1 MAHGVLHENDRNTR
15 ENARG
20 KHGAY
25 RPHGHLPA
33 VFPTPTPHVLLWGFS
48 PPPQTPAQHFSLSLP
63 VLPSGLPG
71 PCPHQHPKDE
81 GLVPAPL
88 QSSGEVAQAKTWSG
102 VDIHAGLCPIPLAL
116 GCPLLEYWPS
126 MQWALT
132 QMSETVTSS
141 ELSVE
146 PS

>member
-1 MAHGVLHENDRNTR
+1 MAHGVLHENDGNTR

-33 VFPTPTPHVLLWGFS
+33 VFPAPTPHVLLWGFS

-63 VLPSGLPG
+63 SYPRAFLA
-71 PCPHQHPKDE
+71 
-81 GLVPAPL
+81 LVPTSTPRTRAWFLLPF
-88 QSSGEVAQAKTWSG
+88 SPPERWPQAKTWSR
-102 VDIHAGLCPIPLAL
+102 VDMHAGLCPIPLAL

-126 MQWALT
+126 VRWALT
-132 QMSETVTSS
+132 QTSETVTSS
-141 ELSVE
+141 DLSVE